1 MKEEVT
7 ITRTTN
13 ETDIKAS
20 MIIYG
25 SGRSKIDV
33 NIGFFEH
40 MLSAFSKHS
49 LIDLNIK
56 CVGDTHIDFHHS
68 VEDCGIVIGNLLRQ
82 SIYPVSGIERYG
94 DAVVVMDETA
104 VQCAIDL
111 SNRSFLVFDCPMPSQ
126 KVGDFDTELVEEFFR
141 AVTANANISLHINL
155 LRGKNTHHII
165 EAVFKSFAVAIRR
178 ALVPNNRIGIAST
191 KGVL

>member
-25 SGRSKIDV
+25 SGHSKIDI

-49 LIDLNIK
+49 LIDFDIK
-56 CVGDTHIDFHHS
+56 CVGDTNIDFHHS

-94 DAVVVMDETA
+94 DAVVVMDEAA

-111 SNRSFLVFDCPMPSQ
+111 SNRSFLVFECPMPSQ

-178 ALVPNNRIGIAST
+178 ALTPNNRIGIAST